1 MDACINY
8 KVPIYIPEIA
18 IELEVSDGMERCMVL
33 LLQKIADQLT
43 VHPDRTWDQ
52 FKLMEQALAGSPGI
66 RLAYFEGSI
75 EVFMPGL
82 AHEVFRKII
91 GYLIET
97 FFLEQQIQVIP
108 MGSVTQ
114 EKVGT
119 ISAQADESY
128 CIGRMKPVP
137 DLAIEVFFT
146 SGGPSKLARYQLL
159 GVLEVW
165 FWQDGV
171 FSLYR
176 LRDDGYEMVNQS
188 EIPELQRLNLELLTR
203 CVLMG
208 ETDWLG
214 AVNRFKQGIRNE

>member
-1 MDACINY
+1 
-8 KVPIYIPEIA
+8 
-18 IELEVSDGMERCMVL
+18 MVL
-33 LLQKIADQLT
+33 LLEKITDQLT

-52 FKLMEQALAGSPGI
+52 FKLMEQALSGSLGT
-66 RLAYFEGSI
+66 RLAYFEGTI

-82 AHEVFRKII
+82 AHEIFRKII

-97 FFLEQQIQVIP
+97 FFLEQQVQVIP

-114 EKVGT
+114 EKLGT
-119 ISAQADESY
+119 ISVQADESY
-128 CIGRMKPVP
+128 CIGNLKEFP

-146 SGGPSKLARYQLL
+146 SGGPNKLARYELL
-159 GVLEVW
+159 GVSEVW
-165 FWQDGV
+165 FWQDGI

-176 LRDDGYEMVNQS
+176 LRNDGYEMINQS
-188 EIPELQRLNLELLTR
+188 EIPELKALDLALLTR

-214 AVNRFKQGIRNE
+214 AVNLFKQGIRN

>member
-1 MDACINY
+1 
-8 KVPIYIPEIA
+8 
-18 IELEVSDGMERCMVL
+18 MVL
-33 LLQKIADQLT
+33 LLEKITDQLT

-52 FKLMEQALAGSPGI
+52 FKLMEQALSGALGT
-66 RLAYFEGSI
+66 RLAYFEGTI

-82 AHEVFRKII
+82 AHEIFRKII

-97 FFLEQQIQVIP
+97 FFLEQQVQVIP

-114 EKVGT
+114 EKLGT
-119 ISAQADESY
+119 ISVQADESY
-128 CIGRMKPVP
+128 CIGNLKAFP

-146 SGGPSKLARYQLL
+146 SGGPSKLARYELL
-159 GVLEVW
+159 GVSEVW

-176 LRDDGYEMVNQS
+176 LRTDGYEVINQS
-188 EIPELQRLNLELLTR
+188 EIPELKTLDLELLTQ

-214 AVNRFKQGIRNE
+214 AVNLFKQGIRN